1 MRRSEIYDDLMDH
14 VCEICE
20 VRRELVVGD
29 RKLQAVF
36 DARLLAV
43 QYLRRLGMSN
53 DDIALLVLREQ
64 AGDPTYM
71 PLITDIRKKARSVAR
86 MFSSYSERC
95 RHSVD
100 VVVDALSRDACG
112 AMTAPRSAS
121 LLCLVPSVSVDYI
134 AKARAE

>member
-1 MRRSEIYDDLMDH
+1 MDH

-64 AGDPTYM
+64 AGDPKYM
-71 PLITDIRKKARSVAR
+71 PLITDIRKKARSIAR
-86 MFSSYSERC
+86 MFNSYSERC
-95 RHSVD
+95 LQSHVFCL
-100 VVVDALSRDACG
+100 ASRE
-112 AMTAPRSAS
+112 
-121 LLCLVPSVSVDYI
+121 VQDYC
-134 AKARAE
+134 RAHYKDIGYAGHD

>member
-1 MRRSEIYDDLMDH
+1 MDH
-14 VCEICE
+14 VCQICE

-64 AGDPTYM
+64 AGDPAYM

-86 MFSSYSERC
+86 MFNSYSERC
-95 RHSVD
+95 LQSHVFCL
-100 VVVDALSRDACG
+100 ASRE
-112 AMTAPRSAS
+112 
-121 LLCLVPSVSVDYI
+121 VQDYC
-134 AKARAE
+134 RAHYKDIGYAGRD